1 METLAYTHNSLA
13 TGHRSDVERAFAR
26 QFAATVASWDGR
38 CLSSAGW
45 TGMLGLALTVACW
58 GAIAATASA
67 NSSPD
72 GPSPFNSSSFT
83 DSGNSGG
90 NSVSGGGTNSLDQL
104 RPRRAAEDSEPPARL
119 VDAID
124 AVTFGIW
131 KDDPSTPTATDNNAP
146 ADGGTA
152 IAAESDAPNPAQ
164 TASGG
169 GGPIPPQYRTS
180 VAPRRTVAARTTH
193 RASGLRYGSR
203 SAEVIRLQNRLREL
217 GFFSGR
223 STGYFGNATLSAVK
237 AFQRSRGLTADGIVG
252 AATLA
257 ALHGTSSGGTGGPIV
272 SNPCRPRIYSNTG
285 ARGIVPDGY
294 SREVGGYGGGGP
306 SYASTA
312 CNSCSGTIRQNVTAV
327 QTRLKELGFFHFR
340 VTGYYGPIT
349 RNAVIAFQ
357 RSRGLQPD
365 GVAGPSTKAALGL
378 NF

>member
-1 METLAYTHNSLA
+1 METLAYTHHSLA
-13 TGHRSDVERAFAR
+13 TGHRSELERAFAR
-26 QFAATVASWDGR
+26 QMAATMATWDGR

-45 TGMLGLALTVACW
+45 TGMLGLTLTVACW

-67 NSSPD
+67 NASANGSPD
-72 GPSPFNSSSFT
+72 GPSPFNGSSFT
-83 DSGNSGG
+83 EGA
-90 NSVSGGGTNSLDQL
+90 GTNSLDQL
-104 RPRRAAEDSEPPARL
+104 RPRRAADSNEPPARL

-124 AVTFGIW
+124 AVTFGVW
-131 KDDPSTPTATDNNAP
+131 KNDPTAPSAP
-146 ADGGTA
+146 ETA
-152 IAAESDAPNPAQ
+152 IAAETDAPSPAQ

-180 VAPRRTVAARTTH
+180 VAPRRTTTTAARTTTY
-193 RASGLRYGSR
+193 SGGGLRYGSR

-252 AATLA
+252 ASTLA
-257 ALHGTSSGGTGGPIV
+257 ALHGTSSGGGGTGDPIV

-285 ARGIVPDGY
+285 ARGTVPEGY
-294 SREVGGYGGGGP
+294 SREVGGGYGGGGP

>member
-1 METLAYTHNSLA
+1 METLAYTHHSLA

-72 GPSPFNSSSFT
+72 GPSPFNGSSFT
-83 DSGNSGG
+83 DGGSGI
-90 NSVSGGGTNSLDQL
+90 GTNSLNEL
-104 RPRRAAEDSEPPARL
+104 RPRRAAASNEPPARL

-131 KDDPSTPTATDNNAP
+131 KDNPSTPTASENNTNTSTP
-146 ADGGTA
+146 TADDGA
-152 IAAESDAPNPAQ
+152 IAAESDAPNPTQ

-180 VAPRRTVAARTTH
+180 VAPRRTVAARATTSYS
-193 RASGLRYGSR
+193 ASGLRYGSR

-257 ALHGTSSGGTGGPIV
+257 ALHGTSSGGTGGPII

-312 CNSCSGTIRQNVTAV
+312 CSSCSGTIRQNVTAV

>member
-1 METLAYTHNSLA
+1 METLAYTHHSLA
-13 TGHRSDVERAFAR
+13 TDRRRDLDRAFAR
-26 QFAATVASWDGR
+26 QFAATIAAWDCR
-38 CLSSAGW
+38 ALSSAGW
-45 TGMLGLALTVACW
+45 TGMLGLALMVACW
-58 GAIAATASA
+58 GAIAATATA
-67 NSSPD
+67 NT
-72 GPSPFNSSSFT
+72 GEGASPFNETTFT
-83 DSGNSGG
+83 E
-90 NSVSGGGTNSLDQL
+90 GGGPSAGSNSLDQL
-104 RPRRAAEDSEPPARL
+104 RPRRAPKGDEPPARL
-119 VDAID
+119 VDAVD

-131 KDDPSTPTATDNNAP
+131 KNEPEQPTAAP
-146 ADGGTA
+146 A
-152 IAAESDAPNPAQ
+152 IAADSDTPSAPSATETPDQ

-180 VAPRRTVAARTTH
+180 VAPRRTVAARTSTH
-193 RASGLRYGSR
+193 GGGLRYGSR

-252 AATLA
+252 ATTLA
-257 ALHGTSSGGTGGPIV
+257 ALHGTSSGGGTSGPIAG
-272 SNPCRPRIYSNTG
+272 NPCRPRIYSNTG
-285 ARGIVPDGY
+285 ARGTVPEGY